1 MAQVLSPR
9 LNSVLAAT
17 SRGYL
22 EGLAVACVAGLLV
35 IKTQTVPEAA
45 PRLPF
50 F

>member
-9 LNSVLAAT
+9 LNSVLDAA

-22 EGLAVACVAGLLV
+22 EGLAAACVAGLLV
-35 IKTQTVPEAA
+35 INTQTLPETA
-45 PRLPF
+45 PRLTF